1 MGRTSA
7 SRHRSRRG
15 GSRRERKEQTRRR
28 LLDAA
33 LGLLSQHSF
42 DSISLRE
49 VTREARITPA
59 AFYRHFDDMQELGL
73 VLVEE
78 AFGRLHQVIRDARAD
93 TTLYRDVVRRS
104 VAVVVEHVH
113 AHRAHLRFIARERY
127 GGVRRLRRMI
137 RLELELFANELAVDL
152 ARFPQLESWSRQ
164 DRQMYAELL
173 VDTVVTTAAALL
185 DASPEE
191 EQRIARR
198 VERQLRL
205 IVVGVAGWRSRPE
218 TRGGGSAAHA

>member
-1 MGRTSA
+1 VR
-7 SRHRSRRG
+7 SRHRSRG
-15 GSRRERKEQTRRR
+15 PDSRRERKEQTRRR

-33 LGLLSQHSF
+33 LELLSRHSF

-49 VTREARITPA
+49 VAREAGITPA
-59 AFYRHFDDMQELGL
+59 AFYRHFDDMEGLGL

-78 AFGRLHQVIRDARAD
+78 AFGTLHQLIRDARAD
-93 TTLYRDVVRRS
+93 TTLYGDVVRRS
-104 VAVVVEHVH
+104 VAVVVEHVR

-127 GGVRRLRRMI
+127 GGMRRLRRTI

-152 ARFPQLESWSRQ
+152 ARFPELESWSRE

-173 VDTVVTTAAALL
+173 VDTIVTTAAALL

-205 IVVGVAGWRSRPE
+205 IVVGVGGWRSGRGPGHL
-218 TRGGGSAAHA
+218 RGGASG

>member
-1 MGRTSA
+1 MSRIGRAVA
-7 SRHRSRRG
+7 SRHRSGRG

-33 LGLLSQHSF
+33 LGLLSRHSF

-49 VTREARITPA
+49 VTREAHITPA
-59 AFYRHFDDMQELGL
+59 AFYRHFDDMEELGL
-73 VLVEE
+73 VLLEQ
-78 AFGRLHQVIRDARAD
+78 AFGTLHQLIRDARAE
-93 TTLYRDVVRRS
+93 TTLYSDVVRRS
-104 VAVVVEHVH
+104 VAVVIEHVH
-113 AHRAHLRFIARERY
+113 AHREHVRFIARERY
-127 GGVRRLRRMI
+127 GGMRRLRRMI

-152 ARFPQLESWSRQ
+152 ARFPQLENWSRN

-205 IVVGVAGWRSRPE
+205 IVVGVAGWRSSPG
-218 TRGGGSAAHA
+218 T

>member
-1 MGRTSA
+1 MR
-7 SRHRSRRG
+7 SRHRSHRG
-15 GSRRERKEQTRRR
+15 DSRRERKQQTRRR

-33 LGLLSQHSF
+33 LDLLSRHSF

-49 VTREARITPA
+49 VAREAGITPA
-59 AFYRHFDDMQELGL
+59 AFYRHFDDMEELGL

-78 AFGRLHQVIRDARAD
+78 AFATLHPLIREARAE
-93 TTLYRDVVRRS
+93 TTLYGDVARRS
-104 VAVVVEHVH
+104 VAVVLEHVR

-127 GGVRRLRRMI
+127 GGVRRLRRTI
-137 RLELELFANELAVDL
+137 RLELELFANELAIDL
-152 ARFPQLESWSRQ
+152 TRFPQLESWSRE

-173 VDTVVTTAAALL
+173 VDTIVSTAAALL

-198 VERQLRL
+198 AERQLRL
-205 IVVGVAGWRSRPE
+205 TVVGVAGWRS
-218 TRGGGSAAHA
+218 SAEV

>member
-1 MGRTSA
+1 MS
-7 SRHRSRRG
+7 SRHRPERRS
-15 GSRRERKEQTRRR
+15 SRRERKEQTRRR

-33 LGLLSQHSF
+33 LALLSQHSF

-49 VTREARITPA
+49 VAREAGITPT
-59 AFYRHFDDMQELGL
+59 AFYRHFDDMEELGL

-78 AFGRLHQVIRDARAD
+78 AFGTLHQMIRDARAD
-93 TTLYRDVVRRS
+93 IPFLSDVVRRS
-104 VAVVVEHVH
+104 VAVVVDHV
-113 AHRAHLRFIARERY
+113 RAHPMHIRFIARERY

-152 ARFPQLESWSRQ
+152 ARFPGLEDWSRE

-173 VDTVVTTAAALL
+173 VDTVVSTAAALL
-185 DASPEE
+185 DASPD
-191 EQRIARR
+191 EQERIVRR

-205 IVVGVAGWRSRPE
+205 IVIGVSRWRSSPD
-218 TRGGGSAAHA
+218 A

>member
-1 MGRTSA
+1 MA
-7 SRHRSRRG
+7 HRRRRPRG
-15 GSRRERKEQTRRR
+15 ESRRERKEETRRR

-33 LGLLSQHSF
+33 LALLSQHSF

-49 VTREARITPA
+49 LTREAGITPT
-59 AFYRHFDDMQELGL
+59 AFYRHFDDMEELGL

-78 AFGRLHQVIRDARAD
+78 AFGRLHQLLRDARAD

-104 VAVVVEHVH
+104 VAIVIDHVH
-113 AHRAHLRFIARERY
+113 AHREHLRFIARERY

-137 RLELELFANELAVDL
+137 RLELDLFANELAVDL
-152 ARFPQLESWSRQ
+152 ARFPQLETWSRE
-164 DRQMYAELL
+164 DRQMVAQLL

-185 DASPEE
+185 EASPEE
-191 EQRIARR
+191 EERIARR

-205 IVVGVAGWRSRPE
+205 IVIGVGGWRSSPD
-218 TRGGGSAAHA
+218 

>member
-1 MGRTSA
+1 M
-7 SRHRSRRG
+7 SRRPRALRAA
-15 GSRRERKEQTRRR
+15 SRRERKEQTRRR

-33 LGLLSQHSF
+33 LGLLSRHSF
-42 DSISLRE
+42 DRISLRE
-49 VTREARITPA
+49 LTREAGVTPT
-59 AFYRHFDDMQELGL
+59 AFYRHFDDMEELGL

-78 AFGRLHQVIRDARAD
+78 AFGTLHALIRDARAD

-104 VAVVVEHVH
+104 VAVVVAHVR
-113 AHRAHLRFIARERY
+113 AHREHLRFIARERY

-137 RLELELFANELAVDL
+137 RLELDLFANELAVDL
-152 ARFPQLESWSRQ
+152 ARFPVLEHWSRQ

-185 DASPEE
+185 EASPEE

-205 IVVGVAGWRSRPE
+205 TVVGVAGWRSRPE
-218 TRGGGSAAHA
+218 TPG